1 MAITGIG
8 NSYNNVYESTYA
20 TQKNEAYRVNVD
32 RIKQRLQQADKNSVS
47 NQRQS
52 DSVDISKKGRM
63 ALREKMSAMERIEQ
77 NEDITKLS
85 PINFGNFGI
94 RNDFE
99 KIMSELG
106 GGAVSND
113 LVSKDYSQESVDV
126 LKAKYEKEE
135 GTKTDTFDSY
145 VNKMASAYQL
155 MEDRIEEKYAAADR
169 QKEYYIAADGSTQE
183 LTKEKELEMLDNA
196 YETHSKFMATSTQIW
211 SELQDF
217 KVQINDHSSKSE
229 TEKNVTKNQNTE
241 VKEQAYNV
249 FMSAISKENSGM
261 LKQKTGSL
269 NHVRLNLGVSSSA
282 RNVLNGIWDHYANMK
297 R

>member
-1 MAITGIG
+1 MDINNLQRTP
-8 NSYNNVYESTYA
+8 SYS
-20 TQKNEAYRVNVD
+20 YRVDVD

-52 DSVDISKKGRM
+52 DSVDISEKGRK
-63 ALREKMSAMERIEQ
+63 ALREKMSATGKTGQ

-85 PINFGNFGI
+85 PMNFGSSGI
-94 RNDFE
+94 MNDFE

-113 LVSKDYSQESVDV
+113 FVSKDYSQESVDV
-126 LKAKYEKEE
+126 LKAKFEKEE

-155 MEDRIEEKYAAADR
+155 MKDRIEEKYAATDR
-169 QKEYYIAADGSTQE
+169 QKEYYVTADGSTQE
-183 LTKEKELEMLDNA
+183 LTKEKELEMLDHA
-196 YETHSKFMATSTQIW
+196 YEAHSKLMATSTQIW

-217 KVQINDHSSKSE
+217 KVQINYHSSNSE
-229 TEKNVTKNQNTE
+229 TEKSETKNLNAG
-241 VKEQAYNV
+241 VKEQAYKA

-269 NHVRLNLGVSSSA
+269 NHFRLNLGVSSSA
-282 RNVLNGIWDHYANMK
+282 RNVLNGIWDYYANMK
-297 R
+297 Q